1 MKNFDFYLNK
11 AIKILLVINICILLT
26 ILSFFFA
33 PSSFALD
40 NLCII
45 PDVFSGG
52 VSTSENIN
60 TWYSQG
66 DRFMPI
72 FRVDTDYSISN
83 GFNFY
88 FCVVKTDSSNTYN
101 LLYACD
107 SATYNNI
114 TVPNSN
120 VITAQLWDSNF
131 AYCNK
136 NQLSNYDSSS
146 GLYYYLDPT
155 SRGFGNNSI
164 FYCYVASSLSDGLNY
179 ISLNS
184 SSSSLPNYDGL
195 RIPTGYYARI
205 EFQNNSGSLTLNT
218 TMSIASNTFGTPW
231 PNSSQQWLSSGVSSA
246 ESFGNSSKI
255 DIVWSKGG
263 KPSIFGTTYQ
273 AIASLSSSNQY
284 IWIYNPIQMNPIFI
298 TDGTYYP
305 PNDVITISD
314 LVNVKSVRLYSV
326 TASIF
331 GPATTSD
338 SDYYDSVVSSD
349 GAIGWVDSNG
359 DISTPSN
366 GGGNSQSTDSDS
378 VIQQFRSILS
388 DLVGRIESL
397 LVAPVEYIQRIIN
410 AGSTFFSWLAGL
422 WSWLPP
428 AVSGILTSVLYIMAV
443 VGALKLLWR

>member
-1 MKNFDFYLNK
+1 MKNLDFYLNK
-11 AIKILLVINICILLT
+11 AIKILMVINICIMLT
-26 ILSFFFA
+26 ILSFFFTPSVFA
-33 PSSFALD
+33 DSISSFIPYYYGNSTVGSNNVSSVISTIDNGFYLVYDVYDLLD
-40 NLCII
+40 DSKELVI
-45 PDVFSGG
+45 SGSFDLI
-52 VSTSENIN
+52 VSSSGYNKHLSVYLAPLDSLNSVLSGSSTNYVAQSGS
-60 TWYSQG
+60 TPVG
-66 DRFMPI
+66 
-72 FRVDTDYSISN
+72 TYSID
-83 GFNFY
+83 
-88 FCVVKTDSSNTYN
+88 VDKT
-101 LLYACD
+101 
-107 SATYNNI
+107 I
-114 TVPNSN
+114 TVPEGYYLVFYSYGASSDISN
-120 VITAQLWDSNF
+120 
-131 AYCNK
+131 
-136 NQLSNYDSSS
+136 LSFNISSS
-146 GLYYYLDPT
+146 P
-155 SRGFGNNSI
+155 
-164 FYCYVASSLSDGLNY
+164 SD
-179 ISLNS
+179 
-184 SSSSLPNYDGL
+184 LPDYNGL
-195 RIPTGYYARI
+195 RIPTGHYARI

-218 TMSIASNTFGTPW
+218 TMSVPSNTFGTPW
-231 PNSSQQWLSSGVSSA
+231 PNSSQQWLSTGISSA

-263 KPSIFGTTYQ
+263 KPSIFGTTYD
-273 AIASLSSSNQY
+273 AVASLSSSNQY

-305 PNDVITISD
+305 PNDVITITD
-314 LVNVKSVRLYSV
+314 LVNVKSVRIYSV

-338 SDYYDSVVSSD
+338 SVYGDSYITSD
-349 GAIGWVDSNG
+349 GAIGWVNQNG
-359 DISTPSN
+359 DPYTPSN

>member
-11 AIKILLVINICILLT
+11 AIKILLVINICIMLT

-33 PSSFALD
+33 PSVFAESSQFYKLD
-40 NLCII
+40 YSYPVNY
-45 PDVFSGG
+45 PSSASTVVFSGSNPYVQYQLTSSSEFDSLSIYLFG
-52 VSTSENIN
+52 VPNPSVSTAFDIYCFYPAN
-60 TWYSQG
+60 
-66 DRFMPI
+66 DH
-72 FRVDTDYSISN
+72 SN
-83 GFNFY
+83 NDNSSY
-88 FCVVKTDSSNTYN
+88 FVKY
-101 LLYACD
+101 
-107 SATYNNI
+107 
-114 TVPNSN
+114 
-120 VITAQLWDSNF
+120 
-131 AYCNK
+131 
-136 NQLSNYDSSS
+136 
-146 GLYYYLDPT
+146 
-155 SRGFGNNSI
+155 
-164 FYCYVASSLSDGLNY
+164 
-179 ISLNS
+179 S
-184 SSSSLPNYDGL
+184 SSSSGRYILTQNNSIGEYFYRSLTVGLNNSLSTQFSIFPSIEDAYNAFIDELSPLPNYDGL

-231 PNSSQQWLSSGVSSA
+231 PNSSQQWLSTGVSSA

-273 AIASLSSSNQY
+273 AIASLSSSNKY

-338 SDYYDSVVSSD
+338 SSYYDSVVSSD

-359 DISTPSN
+359 DISTPPN

-378 VIQQFRSILS
+378 VIQQFRSLLS